1 MRKLLKQPGRL
12 MGVLLLGMACA
23 LPWSQSQAA
32 HDIRGIEPDTAGIF
46 NLYTFPF
53 NMSLP
58 EGTSLYM
65 WGFGDMNG
73 GVATRRWYCH
83 RHASRGR
90 ELLSASVPGAD
101 PDRD

>member
-12 MGVLLLGMACA
+12 MGVLLLGMACV

-32 HDIRGIEPDTAGIF
+32 HDIRGITPQAGGVF
-46 NLYTFPF
+46 NLYAFPF

-73 GVATRRWYCH
+73 RHGRHYHPEGIGYAT
-83 RHASRGR
+83 ATVS
-90 ELLSASVPGAD
+90 GAD